1 MLHCER
7 RLSEI
12 SGTSI
17 YNATPSKELKCN
29 RLVVSISGSSLHH
42 PLCPLHC
49 FILLMNTKWLTQCL
63 RDDGITHVILSIA
76 TTLLTGTQYQ
86 KAVQSVQIG
95 THPRS
100 LKLEAIKNVIFI
112 FIFSNPKLVNICY
125 FLSSETF
132 TMLTSVMN

>member
-1 MLHCER
+1 M
-7 RLSEI
+7 
-12 SGTSI
+12 
-17 YNATPSKELKCN
+17 YNASPSKELKCN
-29 RLVVSISGSSLHH
+29 GLVVSISRSSLHH

-63 RDDGITHVILSIA
+63 SDDGITHVILRVA
-76 TTLLTGTQYQ
+76 KTLLTAAQYQ

-100 LKLEAIKNVIFI
+100 LKLEAIKNLIFI
-112 FIFSNPKLVNICY
+112 FVFSTPKLVNICY

-132 TMLTSVMN
+132 TMPTSVMNRMEAGIPCI